1 VAKRPPGSVN
11 TVLFDLDDTL
21 LNSYDARIQALQD
34 VFTRA
39 EIPGLNAVK
48 FLSDLQGSPFQDAL
62 AGLAG
67 ERNITDNL
75 FNLYRRIY
83 WFEKTGHLRLYPG
96 VKVMLNKLKSR
107 GFKLG
112 IVTSKLRDS
121 EFEGRRIGCMHE
133 LKELGISEMFSVIIG
148 FEDVSKYKPFPEGI
162 NLALERIN
170 SLSEA
175 TLFVGDSAADIEA
188 ALNAGCWSC
197 HATWGITDDNSLP
210 QNIKPHYTAK
220 APGALLSL
228 DCIYHARFLFNA

>member
-39 EIPGLNAVK
+39 KISGLDAGK
-48 FLSDLQGSPFQDAL
+48 FLSDLQGAPFQDAL
-62 AGLAG
+62 GSLAA

-83 WFEKTGHLRLYPG
+83 WFEKKGRLSLYPG
-96 VKVMLNKLKSR
+96 VKPMLVKLKSR
-107 GFKLG
+107 GYKLG

-133 LKELGISEMFSVIIG
+133 LKESGISEMFSVIIG
-148 FEDVSKYKPFPEGI
+148 FEDVSKYKPYPEGI

-170 SLSEA
+170 SLPGA

-197 HATWGITDDNSLP
+197 HATWGITDDNILP
-210 QNIKPHYTAK
+210 QSIKPQYTVK
-220 APGALLSL
+220 APGDLMDL
-228 DCIYHARFLFNA
+228 DCL